1 MVVNVNID
9 IAAIT
14 SVIVWSTLV
23 GIMFVILS
31 TYRKNIGSYVKEL
44 MKDLRLSKV
53 SVGPSGVSVELAVAK
68 GFEPKWTGTD
78 PLEDI
83 RQTALYNLRDSVSEL
98 IAQIQETSTKDYAI
112 FDLGHGS
119 QWLSSRLYLFTI
131 ILQRMHG
138 IRSIVFVDR
147 DQEITH
153 HFVGVADPIQVQY
166 SLARRYPWL
175 EKEFAKTYGD
185 LGPQIT
191 SIYGSLESH
200 QAIVLI
206 EKFLE
211 KIQKNQEPTSESDWV
226 KASKDPRKPDQKW
239 EHAEWLNTDQVEQIL
254 QEILDKS
261 SWVGRLDLQGKSRE
275 DQLKLILSF
284 KGHFVAVLNQNH
296 WRFEKLIDRQQ
307 LANEVVYNQISK

>member
-1 MVVNVNID
+1 M
-9 IAAIT
+9 
-14 SVIVWSTLV
+14 
-23 GIMFVILS
+23 
-31 TYRKNIGSYVKEL
+31 R
-44 MKDLRLSKV
+44 
-53 SVGPSGVSVELAVAK
+53 
-68 GFEPKWTGTD
+68 
-78 PLEDI
+78 
-83 RQTALYNLRDSVSEL
+83 
-98 IAQIQETSTKDYAI
+98 
-112 FDLGHGS
+112 
-119 QWLSSRLYLFTI
+119 
-131 ILQRMHG
+131 G

-153 HFVGVADPIQVQY
+153 HFVGVTDSIQVQY
-166 SLARRYPWL
+166 SLASRYPWL
-175 EKEFAKTYGD
+175 EKEFAKTYRD

-191 SIYGSLESH
+191 SIYRSLEPY

-211 KIQKNQEPTSESDWV
+211 KIQKNQEPTSESGWV

-284 KGHFVAVLNQNH
+284 KGHFVAVLN
-296 WRFEKLIDRQQ
+296 
-307 LANEVVYNQISK
+307 